1 MNMPRFLVPLL
12 LMAPLALHAAPPDA
26 VEQHVMQGIDHLYSV
41 RFDQAA
47 RSFDAAIAA
56 DRGDPRGYFYRA
68 NVHLWSYIF
77 DKRKD
82 QFDLFMKMSDQAIKA
97 AEMRKGDN
105 RAKLFLGMSYGYKA
119 IANAHAENAM
129 AAAISARS
137 CYEKLNEVVRADPK
151 AYDAYL
157 GLGIFHF
164 LLGSV
169 PKAAQFLS
177 GFSGIKGDAKLG
189 LKEMETVAS
198 RGTYFKNDA
207 QLILALLNVYY
218 LQDVPKGLPALQS
231 LSRKYPRNVGIVY
244 AIATVY
250 ATENQPDKAISYYET
265 VIKQGNNDFKVV
277 TDMSYGR
284 CGIAYMMKNDF
295 ARAKPYLQKFI
306 KNSNE
311 ETYRAYCWYLLGL
324 CFEAEGNRAN
334 AIKAYDYV
342 LKSPQYSSPEDQMA
356 HRKAKEWRAKAMTP
370 TDITLMRAVNAAT
383 GGNFNEAYTLAS
395 GLVSRRDL
403 TPAQRAQAHYALGRG
418 LQERGDCA
426 RAVEAY
432 TIAAATGKHSETWVA
447 PYSQFHMAECYL
459 KMGNRDKWR
468 LNLDLAKRH
477 SDYDNEQ
484 QLRFQLQRD
493 VTLID

>member
-1 MNMPRFLVPLL
+1 MI
-12 LMAPLALHAAPPDA
+12 PLALHAAPPDD
-26 VEQHVMQGIDHLYSV
+26 VERHVMQGIDHLYSV

-77 DKRKD
+77 DNRQE

-97 AEMRKGDN
+97 AEKRGGDT

-137 CYEKLNEVVRADPK
+137 CYERLNEVVRADPK

-164 LLGSV
+164 LIGSV

-189 LKEMETVAS
+189 IKEIEMVAS
-198 RGTYFKNDA
+198 RGTYFRNDA

-218 LQDVPKGLPALQS
+218 LQDVPKGLPALEA
-231 LSRKYPRNVGIVY
+231 LSRKYPRNVGILY

-250 ATENQPDKAISYYET
+250 ATENRPDKAISYYEG

-277 TDMSYGR
+277 TDLSYGR
-284 CGIAYMMKNDF
+284 CGIAYTMKNDF

-306 KNSNE
+306 KNSDE
-311 ETYRAYCWYLLGL
+311 KMYRAYSWYLLGV

-334 AIKAYDYV
+334 AVKAYDYA
-342 LKSPQYSSPEDQMA
+342 LKSPQFSSPEDEMA
-356 HRKAKEWRAKAMTP
+356 HRKAKQLRATAMTP
-370 TDITLMRAVNAAT
+370 TDITLFRAMNAAT
-383 GGNFNEAYTLAS
+383 GGNSNEAYTLAS
-395 GLVSRRDL
+395 GLAGRRDL
-403 TPAQRAQAHYALGRG
+403 TPAQRAQAQYALGRG

-426 RAVEAY
+426 KAVDAY
-432 TIAAATGKHSETWVA
+432 KTAIATGKHSETWVA
-447 PYSQFHMAECYL
+447 PYSYFHMAECYL
-459 KMGNRDKWR
+459 KMGDRDKWR
-468 LNLDLAKRH
+468 LNLDLAKRY

-484 QLRFQLQRD
+484 QLRFQLERD
-493 VTLID
+493 VTMID